1 MMPTDQLI
9 AASKANVEAMIGLSQ
24 KAFEGAEKIVELN
37 MSVARESMADAAE
50 LARAAVAAKDVQT
63 LLQLQSDM
71 LQPTAEKA
79 AAYARSVYDVTNG
92 LNTEVA
98 TLIEEQTAEIQAK
111 MKALVEATAK
121 NAPAGSEDA
130 VSFFK
135 STFAAAN
142 DAFEQANKAA
152 KDAANVVDSNVR
164 QFTRSVS
171 KAKTAPKRRR
181 AA

>member
-9 AASKANVEAMIGLSQ
+9 AASKANVETIIGLSQ

-37 MSVARESMADAAE
+37 MNVARDSMAEAAE
-50 LARAAVAAKDVQT
+50 FARAAVATKDVQS
-63 LLQLQSDM
+63 LVQLQSEM
-71 LQPTAEKA
+71 LQPSAEKA
-79 AAYARSVYDVTNG
+79 AAYARSIYDVTAG
-92 LNTEVA
+92 LNSEWA
-98 TLIEEQTAEIQAK
+98 ELIEEQTAEIQTR

-121 NAPAGSEDA
+121 NAPAGSENA
-130 VSFFK
+130 VSLFR

-152 KDAANVVDSNVR
+152 KEAATAVDSNVR
-164 QFTRSVS
+164 QFSRSVS
-171 KAKTAPKRRR
+171 KGKSAPKRRR